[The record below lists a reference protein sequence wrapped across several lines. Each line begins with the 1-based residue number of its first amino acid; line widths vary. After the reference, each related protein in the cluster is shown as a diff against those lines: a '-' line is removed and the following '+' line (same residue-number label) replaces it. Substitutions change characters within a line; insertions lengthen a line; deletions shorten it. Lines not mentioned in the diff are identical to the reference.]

1 MSRSIAHLALL
12 LGLITAIGPFAI
24 DSYLPALPTLGAS
37 LQASPAAVQMSL
49 TVFFMVIGVCQLFY
63 GPISDVFGR
72 KLPIYAGL
80 VIFAVASVGCALAP
94 NIEVLIGFRAV
105 QAFGACAGMVIPRAI
120 VRDLYTG
127 HEAARLMALLMLVM
141 SVSPILAPL
150 AGSVVI
156 SLWSW
161 REVFVALAVVALLCL
176 VMTIVQLPETH
187 PAERRL
193 GKTLGTAIGSYGAL
207 LRNPVFIGLAVVSGF
222 GLATFFV
229 FIGSAPFVYIEYYG
243 LTPTQFSLC
252 FALNAAS
259 FFAMSQLT
267 ARLSARFGLARVIRS
282 SVMAVAAV
290 MAVLAATLVWGNS
303 LVVMMTLLFIGF
315 GFLGL
320 LLPAAGVLSLE
331 DHGAVAGSASALLGA
346 IQMITA
352 AVSMTVVGVFAD
364 HTPAPMV
371 VGIALCALAAMLVT
385 LWTLRR
391 LPAHLASNAPH
402 VPPAK

>member
-1 MSRSIAHLALL
+1 MSKSIAHLALL
-12 LGLITAIGPFAI
+12 LGLITAVGPFAI

-37 LQASPAAVQMSL
+37 LHASPAAVQMSL
-49 TVFFMVIGVCQLFY
+49 TVFFMIIGVCQLFY
-63 GPISDVFGR
+63 GPISDVYGR
-72 KLPIYAGL
+72 KPPIYAGL
-80 VIFAVASVGCALAP
+80 VIFAVGSVGCALAP
-94 NIEVLIGFRAV
+94 TIEVLIGFRAV

-127 HEAARLMALLMLVM
+127 HEAAKLMALLMLVM

-150 AGSVVI
+150 AGSLVI

-161 REVFVALAVVALLCL
+161 REVFIALAVVSVACL
-176 VMTIVQLPETH
+176 VMTRVQLPETH

-193 GKTLGTAIGSYGAL
+193 GKTLGNSFASYGAL
-207 LRNPVFIGLAVVSGF
+207 LRDPVFTGLAVVSGF

-229 FIGSAPFVYIEYYG
+229 FIGSAPFVYIEHYG
-243 LTPTQFSLC
+243 LTPTQFSLG
-252 FALNAAS
+252 FAVNAAS

-267 ARLSARFGLARVIRS
+267 ASLSARFGLAPVIRW
-282 SVMAVAAV
+282 SVMAVATV
-290 MAVLAATLVWGNS
+290 MVVLAVTTLWIDS
-303 LVVMMTLLFIGF
+303 LALMMTLLFVGF

-320 LLPAAGVLSLE
+320 LLPAAGVLSME

-352 AVSMTVVGVFAD
+352 AVSMSLVGLYAD
-364 HTPAPMV
+364 HTPAPMLI
-371 VGIALCALAAMLVT
+371 GIALCAVAAMLTV

-391 LPAHLASNAPH
+391 LPAHLASAP
-402 VPPAK
+402 PSS

>member
-12 LGLITAIGPFAI
+12 LGLITAVGPFAI

-37 LQASPAAVQMSL
+37 LHASPAAVQMSL
-49 TVFFMVIGVCQLFY
+49 TVFFMIIGVCQLFY

-72 KLPIYAGL
+72 KPPIYAGL
-80 VIFAVASVGCALAP
+80 AIFAVASVGCALAP
-94 NIEVLIGFRAV
+94 TIEVLIGFRAL

-127 HEAARLMALLMLVM
+127 HEAAKLMALLMLVM

-150 AGSVVI
+150 AGSLVI

-161 REVFVALAVVALLCL
+161 REVFAALAVVAVACL
-176 VMTIVQLPETH
+176 VMTVVQLPETH

-193 GKTLGTAIGSYGAL
+193 GKTLGSAFGSYGAL
-207 LRNPVFIGLAVVSGF
+207 LRDPVFTGLSVVSGF

-229 FIGSAPFVYIEYYG
+229 FIGSAPFVYIEHYG
-243 LTPTQFSLC
+243 LTPTQFSLG
-252 FALNAAS
+252 FAVNAAS

-267 ARLSARFGLARVIRS
+267 ASLSARFGLAPVIRW

-290 MAVLAATLVWGNS
+290 MVLLAVTTLWVDNLAL
-303 LVVMMTLLFIGF
+303 MMTLLFIGF

-346 IQMITA
+346 IQIITA
-352 AVSMTVVGVFAD
+352 AVSMTLVGVYAD
-364 HTPAPMV
+364 HTPAPMLI
-371 VGIALCALAAMLVT
+371 GIALCAVAALLTVI
-385 LWTLRR
+385 WTLSR
-391 LPAHLASNAPH
+391 LPAHLAS
-402 VPPAK
+402 PPPSS

>member
-1 MSRSIAHLALL
+1 MSKRIAHLALL
-12 LGLITAIGPFAI
+12 LGLITAVGPFAI
-24 DSYLPALPTLGAS
+24 DIYLPALPTLGAS
-37 LQASPAAVQMSL
+37 LHASPAAVQMSL
-49 TVFFMVIGVCQLFY
+49 TVFFMIIGVCQLFY

-72 KLPIYAGL
+72 KPPIYAGL
-80 VIFAVASVGCALAP
+80 VIFAIGSIGCALAP
-94 NIEVLIGFRAV
+94 TIEVLIGFRAV
-105 QAFGACAGMVIPRAI
+105 QAFGACAGMVVPRAI

-150 AGSVVI
+150 AGSLVI
-156 SLWSW
+156 AIWSW
-161 REVFVALAVVALLCL
+161 REVFAVLAVVAVLCL

-187 PAERRL
+187 PAERRM
-193 GKTLGTAIGSYGAL
+193 GKTLGKAFSSYGAL
-207 LRNPVFIGLAVVSGF
+207 LRDPVFIGLSVVCGF

-229 FIGSAPFVYIEYYG
+229 FIGSAPFVYIEYFG

-267 ARLSARFGLARVIRS
+267 ARLSARFGLAPLIRW
-282 SVMAVAAV
+282 SVTAVAAV
-290 MAVLAATLVWGNS
+290 MTLLAVTTLWVDN
-303 LVVMMTLLFIGF
+303 LPLMMTLLFIGF

-352 AVSMTVVGVFAD
+352 AVSMTLVGVFAD
-364 HTPAPMV
+364 HTPAPMLI
-371 VGIALCALAAMLVT
+371 GIALCAVAAMLTT

-391 LPAHLASNAPH
+391 LPAHLASAP
-402 VPPAK
+402 PSS

>member
-12 LGLITAIGPFAI
+12 LGLITAVGPFAI

-37 LQASPAAVQMSL
+37 LHASPAAVQMSL
-49 TVFFMVIGVCQLFY
+49 TVFFMIIGVCQLFY

-72 KLPIYAGL
+72 KPPIYAGL

-94 NIEVLIGFRAV
+94 TIEVLIGFRAL

-127 HEAARLMALLMLVM
+127 HEAAKLMALLMLVM

-161 REVFVALAVVALLCL
+161 REVFVALAVVSVACL

-193 GKTLGTAIGSYGAL
+193 GKTLGNAFGSYGAL
-207 LRNPVFIGLAVVSGF
+207 LRDPVFTGLSVVSGF

-243 LTPTQFSLC
+243 LTPTQFSLG
-252 FALNAAS
+252 FAVNAAS

-267 ARLSARFGLARVIRS
+267 ASLSARFGLARVIRW

-290 MAVLAATLVWGNS
+290 MVLLAVTTLWVDSLAS
-303 LVVMMTLLFIGF
+303 MMTLLFIGF

-352 AVSMTVVGVFAD
+352 ALSMTLVGVFAD
-364 HTPAPMV
+364 HTPAPMLI
-371 VGIALCALAAMLVT
+371 GIALCAVAAMLTVM
-385 LWTLRR
+385 WTLRR
-391 LPAHLASNAPH
+391 LPAHLASAP
-402 VPPAK
+402 PSS

>member
-12 LGLITAIGPFAI
+12 LGLITAVGPFAI
-24 DSYLPALPTLGAS
+24 DIYLPALPTLGAS
-37 LQASPAAVQMSL
+37 LHASPAAVQMSL
-49 TVFFMVIGVCQLFY
+49 TVFFMIIGLCQLFY

-72 KLPIYAGL
+72 KPPIYAGL
-80 VIFAVASVGCALAP
+80 VIFAIGSVGCALAP
-94 NIEVLIGFRAV
+94 TIEVLIGFRAV

-150 AGSVVI
+150 AGSLVI
-156 SLWSW
+156 SIWSW
-161 REVFVALAVVALLCL
+161 REVFAVLAVVAVACL

-193 GKTLGTAIGSYGAL
+193 GKNLGNAFGSYGAL
-207 LRNPVFIGLAVVSGF
+207 LRDPVFTGLAVVSGF

-229 FIGSAPFVYIEYYG
+229 FIGSAPFVYIEYFG

-267 ARLSARFGLARVIRS
+267 ARLSARFGLAPLIRGSVI
-282 SVMAVAAV
+282 AVTV
-290 MAVLAATLVWGNS
+290 FLAALAITTAWIDS
-303 LVVMMTLLFIGF
+303 LALMMTLLFVGF

-346 IQMITA
+346 IQMIVA

-364 HTPAPMV
+364 HTPAPMLI
-371 VGIALCALAAMLVT
+371 GIALCAVAAMLTT

-391 LPAHLASNAPH
+391 LPAHLASAP
-402 VPPAK
+402 PCP

>member
-12 LGLITAIGPFAI
+12 LGLITAVGPFAI

-37 LQASPAAVQMSL
+37 LHASPAAVQMSL
-49 TVFFMVIGVCQLFY
+49 TVFFMIIGVCQLFY

-72 KLPIYAGL
+72 KPPIYAGL
-80 VIFAVASVGCALAP
+80 AIFAVASVGCALAP
-94 NIEVLIGFRAV
+94 TIEVLIGFRAL

-127 HEAARLMALLMLVM
+127 HEAAKLMALLMLVM

-150 AGSVVI
+150 AGSLVI

-161 REVFVALAVVALLCL
+161 REVFAALAVVAVACL
-176 VMTIVQLPETH
+176 VMTAVQLPETH

-193 GKTLGTAIGSYGAL
+193 GKTLGSAFGSYGAL
-207 LRNPVFIGLAVVSGF
+207 LRDPVFTGLSVVSGF

-229 FIGSAPFVYIEYYG
+229 FIGSAPFVYIEHYG
-243 LTPTQFSLC
+243 LTPTQFSLG
-252 FALNAAS
+252 FAVNAAS

-267 ARLSARFGLARVIRS
+267 ASLSARFGLAPVIRW
-282 SVMAVAAV
+282 SVMTVAAV
-290 MAVLAATLVWGNS
+290 MVLLAVTTLWVDSLAL
-303 LVVMMTLLFIGF
+303 MMTLLFIGF

-352 AVSMTVVGVFAD
+352 AVSMTLVGVYAD
-364 HTPAPMV
+364 HTPAPMLI
-371 VGIALCALAAMLVT
+371 GIALCAVAALLTVI
-385 LWTLRR
+385 WTLSR
-391 LPAHLASNAPH
+391 LPAHLAS
-402 VPPAK
+402 PPPSS

>member
-12 LGLITAIGPFAI
+12 LGLITAVGPFAI

-37 LQASPAAVQMSL
+37 LNASPAAVQMSL
-49 TVFFMVIGVCQLFY
+49 TVFFMIIGVCQLFY

-72 KLPIYAGL
+72 KPPIYAGL
-80 VIFAVASVGCALAP
+80 VIFALASVGCALAP
-94 NIEVLIGFRAV
+94 TIEVLIGFRAL

-127 HEAARLMALLMLVM
+127 HEAAKLMALLMLVM

-150 AGSVVI
+150 AGSLVI

-161 REVFVALAVVALLCL
+161 REVFAALAVVAVACL
-176 VMTIVQLPETH
+176 IMTIVQLPETH

-193 GKTLGTAIGSYGAL
+193 GKTLGSAFGSYGAL
-207 LRNPVFIGLAVVSGF
+207 LRDPVFTGLSVVSGF

-229 FIGSAPFVYIEYYG
+229 FIGSAPFVYIEHYG
-243 LTPTQFSLC
+243 LTPTQFSLG
-252 FALNAAS
+252 FAVNAAS

-267 ARLSARFGLARVIRS
+267 ARLSARFGLAPLIRW
-282 SVMAVAAV
+282 SVVAVATVMTLLAV
-290 MAVLAATLVWGNS
+290 TTLMVDSLPLMMA
-303 LVVMMTLLFIGF
+303 LLFIGF

-352 AVSMTVVGVFAD
+352 AVSMSLVGVFAD
-364 HTPAPMV
+364 HTPAPMLI
-371 VGIALCALAAMLVT
+371 GIALCAVAAMLTVI
-385 LWTLRR
+385 WTLSR
-391 LPAHLASNAPH
+391 LPAHLAS
-402 VPPAK
+402 PPPSS

>member
-1 MSRSIAHLALL
+1 MPRSIARLALL

-24 DSYLPALPTLGAS
+24 DSYLPALPTLGTS

-72 KLPIYAGL
+72 KPPIYAGL
-80 VIFAVASVGCALAP
+80 VIFAIASIGCALAP
-94 NIEVLIGFRAV
+94 TIEVLIGFRAL

-161 REVFVALAVVALLCL
+161 REVFAVLAVVAVLCL
-176 VMTIVQLPETH
+176 VMTIMQLPETH

-193 GKTLGTAIGSYGAL
+193 GKTLRNAVGSYGAL
-207 LRNPVFIGLAVVSGF
+207 LRDPVFIGLSVVSGF

-229 FIGSAPFVYIEYYG
+229 FIGSAPFVYIEYFG

-267 ARLSARFGLARVIRS
+267 ARLSARFGLAPLIRWSVIS
-282 SVMAVAAV
+282 VAVVMAL
-290 MAVLAATLVWGNS
+290 LAATTLWGNN
-303 LVVMMTLLFIGF
+303 LALMMTLLFVGF

-352 AVSMTVVGVFAD
+352 ALSMTLVGVFAD
-364 HTPAPMV
+364 HTPAPMLL
-371 VGIALCALAAMLVT
+371 GIALCAVAAMLTT

-391 LPAHLASNAPH
+391 LPAHLASARS
-402 VPPAK
+402 

>member
-12 LGLITAIGPFAI
+12 LGLITAVGPFAI
-24 DSYLPALPTLGAS
+24 DIYLPALPTLGAS
-37 LQASPAAVQMSL
+37 LHASPAAVQMSL
-49 TVFFMVIGVCQLFY
+49 TVFFMIIGVCQLFY

-72 KLPIYAGL
+72 KPPIYAGL
-80 VIFAVASVGCALAP
+80 VIFAIGSVGCALAP
-94 NIEVLIGFRAV
+94 TIEVLIGFRAV

-150 AGSVVI
+150 AGSLVI
-156 SLWSW
+156 SIWSW
-161 REVFVALAVVALLCL
+161 REVFAVLAVVAVACL
-176 VMTIVQLPETH
+176 VMTVVQLPETH

-193 GKTLGTAIGSYGAL
+193 GKNLGNAFGSYGAL
-207 LRNPVFIGLAVVSGF
+207 LRDPVFTGLAVVSGF

-229 FIGSAPFVYIEYYG
+229 FIGSAPFVYIEYFG

-267 ARLSARFGLARVIRS
+267 ARLSARFGLAPLIRGSVI
-282 SVMAVAAV
+282 AVTV
-290 MAVLAATLVWGNS
+290 FLAALAITTAWIDS
-303 LVVMMTLLFIGF
+303 LGLMMMLLFIGF

-346 IQMITA
+346 IQMIVA

-364 HTPAPMV
+364 HTPAPMLI
-371 VGIALCALAAMLVT
+371 GIALCAVAAMLTT

-391 LPAHLASNAPH
+391 LPAHLAS
-402 VPPAK
+402 VPPSS

>member
-1 MSRSIAHLALL
+1 MPRSIARLALL
-12 LGLITAIGPFAI
+12 LGLITAVGPFAI
-24 DSYLPALPTLGAS
+24 DIYLPALPTLGTS
-37 LQASPAAVQMSL
+37 LGASPAAVQMSL
-49 TVFFMVIGVCQLFY
+49 TVFFMIVGVCQLFY

-72 KLPIYAGL
+72 KPPIYAGL
-80 VIFAVASVGCALAP
+80 VIFALGSVGCALAP
-94 NIEVLIGFRAV
+94 SIEVLIVFRV
-105 QAFGACAGMVIPRAI
+105 LQAFGACAGMVIPRAI

-150 AGSVVI
+150 AGSLVI

-161 REVFVALAVVALLCL
+161 REVFAVLAVVAVACL
-176 VMTIVQLPETH
+176 VMTILQLPETH
-187 PAERRL
+187 PAERRMN
-193 GKTLGTAIGSYGAL
+193 KTLGTAFGSYGAL
-207 LRNPVFIGLAVVSGF
+207 LRDPVFTGLSVVSGF

-229 FIGSAPFVYIEYYG
+229 FIGSAPFVYIEHYG
-243 LTPTQFSLC
+243 LTPTQFSLG

-267 ARLSARFGLARVIRS
+267 ARLSARFGLAPLIRW
-282 SVMAVAAV
+282 SVVAVAAI
-290 MAVLAATLVWGNS
+290 MALLAATTLWVDS
-303 LVVMMTLLFIGF
+303 LPVMMTLLFIGF

-352 AVSMTVVGVFAD
+352 AASMTLVGVFAD
-364 HTPAPMV
+364 HTPAPMLI
-371 VGIALCALAAMLVT
+371 GIALCAIAAMLTVM
-385 LWTLRR
+385 WTLRH
-391 LPAHLASNAPH
+391 LPAHLASASRPS
-402 VPPAK
+402 

>member
-1 MSRSIAHLALL
+1 MSPSIARLALL
-12 LGLITAIGPFAI
+12 LGLITAVGPFAI
-24 DSYLPALPTLGAS
+24 DIYLPALPTLGSS

-49 TVFFMVIGVCQLFY
+49 TVFFMIIGVCQLFY
-63 GPISDVFGR
+63 GPMSDVFGR

-80 VIFAVASVGCALAP
+80 VIFIVGSIGCALAP
-94 NIEVLIGFRAV
+94 SIEALIGFRAL

-127 HEAARLMALLMLVM
+127 HEAARLMALLMLVV
-141 SVSPILAPL
+141 SISPILAPL
-150 AGSVVI
+150 AGSLVI

-161 REVFVALAVVALLCL
+161 REVFVVLAIAAVLCL
-176 VMTIVQLPETH
+176 GMTAVQLPETH
-187 PAERRL
+187 PPQRRL
-193 GKTLGTAIGSYGAL
+193 GKNLGNAFGSYGAL
-207 LRNPVFIGLAVVSGF
+207 LRDPVFTGLSVVSGF

-229 FIGSAPFVYIEYYG
+229 FIGSAPFVYIEFFG

-259 FFAMSQLT
+259 FFALSQLT
-267 ARLSARFGLARVIRS
+267 ARLSARFGLAPVIRGAAIG
-282 SVMAVAAV
+282 VAVV
-290 MAVLAATLVWGNS
+290 
-303 LVVMMTLLFIGF
+303 MTLLALTTLWGNNLAWMMALLFTGY

-352 AVSMTVVGVFAD
+352 AVTMALVGLYAD
-364 HTPAPMV
+364 HTPAPMLI
-371 VGIALCALAAMLVT
+371 GIALSALAALLVT

-391 LPAHLASNAPH
+391 LPAHLRAQPH
-402 VPPAK
+402 

>member
-1 MSRSIAHLALL
+1 MPRSIARLALL
-12 LGLITAIGPFAI
+12 LGLITAVGPFAI
-24 DSYLPALPTLGAS
+24 DIYLPALPTLGTS
-37 LQASPAAVQMSL
+37 LGASPAAVQMSL
-49 TVFFMVIGVCQLFY
+49 TVFFMIVGVCQLFY

-72 KLPIYAGL
+72 KPPIYAGL
-80 VIFAVASVGCALAP
+80 VIFALGSVGCALAP
-94 NIEVLIGFRAV
+94 SIEVLIGFRAL

-150 AGSVVI
+150 AGSLVI

-161 REVFVALAVVALLCL
+161 REVFAVLAVVAVACL
-176 VMTIVQLPETH
+176 VMTILQLPETH
-187 PAERRL
+187 PAERRMN
-193 GKTLGTAIGSYGAL
+193 KTLGTAFGSYGAL
-207 LRNPVFIGLAVVSGF
+207 LRDPVFTGLSVVSGF

-229 FIGSAPFVYIEYYG
+229 FIGSAPFVYIEHYG
-243 LTPTQFSLC
+243 LTPTQFSLG

-267 ARLSARFGLARVIRS
+267 ARLSARFGLAPLIRW
-282 SVMAVAAV
+282 SVVAVAAI
-290 MAVLAATLVWGNS
+290 MALLAATTLWVDS
-303 LVVMMTLLFIGF
+303 LPVMMTLLFIGF

-352 AVSMTVVGVFAD
+352 AASMTLVGVFAD
-364 HTPAPMV
+364 HTPAPMLI
-371 VGIALCALAAMLVT
+371 GIALCAIAAMLTVM
-385 LWTLRR
+385 WTLRH
-391 LPAHLASNAPH
+391 LPAHLASASRPS
-402 VPPAK
+402 

>member
-1 MSRSIAHLALL
+1 MSRRIAHLALL
-12 LGLITAIGPFAI
+12 LGLITAVGPFAI
-24 DSYLPALPTLGAS
+24 DIYLPALPTLGAS
-37 LQASPAAVQMSL
+37 LHASPARVQMSL
-49 TVFFMVIGVCQLFY
+49 TVFFVIVGVCQLFY
-63 GPISDVFGR
+63 GPVSDVFGR
-72 KLPIYAGL
+72 KPPIYAGL

-94 NIEVLIGFRAV
+94 TIETLIAFRAL

-127 HEAARLMALLMLVM
+127 HEAAKLMSLLMLVM

-150 AGSVVI
+150 AGSLVI

-161 REVFVALAVVALLCL
+161 REVFAVLAVLALACL

-193 GKTLGTAIGSYGAL
+193 GKTLGSAFSSYGAL
-207 LRNPVFIGLAVVSGF
+207 LRDPVFIGLSVVCGF

-229 FIGSAPFVYIEYYG
+229 FIGSAPFVYIEHYG
-243 LTPTQFSLC
+243 LTPTQFSLA

-267 ARLSARFGLARVIRS
+267 ARLSARFGLAPLILW
-282 SVMAVAAV
+282 SVAAVAAV
-290 MAVLAATLVWGNS
+290 MAVLAVTTLWVDS
-303 LVVMMTLLFIGF
+303 LALTMVLLFIGF

-346 IQMITA
+346 IQMIIGA
-352 AVSMTVVGVFAD
+352 LSMTLIGVFAD
-364 HTPAPMV
+364 HTPAPMLI
-371 VGIALCALAAMLVT
+371 GIALCAIAAMLTTV
-385 LWTLRR
+385 WTLRR
-391 LPAHLASNAPH
+391 LPVHLASAP
-402 VPPAK
+402 PSS

>member
-12 LGLITAIGPFAI
+12 LGLITAVGPFAI

-37 LQASPAAVQMSL
+37 LNASPAAVQMSL
-49 TVFFMVIGVCQLFY
+49 TVFFMIIGVCQLFY

-72 KLPIYAGL
+72 KPPIYAGL
-80 VIFAVASVGCALAP
+80 VIFALASVGCALAP
-94 NIEVLIGFRAV
+94 TIEVLIGFRAL

-120 VRDLYTG
+120 VRDLYSG
-127 HEAARLMALLMLVM
+127 HEAAKLMALLMLVM

-150 AGSVVI
+150 AGSLVI

-161 REVFVALAVVALLCL
+161 REVFAALAVVAVACL
-176 VMTIVQLPETH
+176 IMTIVQLPETH

-193 GKTLGTAIGSYGAL
+193 GKTLGSAFGSYGAL
-207 LRNPVFIGLAVVSGF
+207 LRDPVFTGLSVVSGF

-229 FIGSAPFVYIEYYG
+229 FIGSAPFVYIEHYG
-243 LTPTQFSLC
+243 LTPTQFSLG
-252 FALNAAS
+252 FAVNAAS

-267 ARLSARFGLARVIRS
+267 ARLSARFGLAPLIRW
-282 SVMAVAAV
+282 SVVAVATVMTLLAV
-290 MAVLAATLVWGNS
+290 TTLMVDSLPLMMA
-303 LVVMMTLLFIGF
+303 LLFIGF

-352 AVSMTVVGVFAD
+352 AVSMSLVGVFAD
-364 HTPAPMV
+364 HTPAPMLI
-371 VGIALCALAAMLVT
+371 GIALCAVAAMLTVI
-385 LWTLRR
+385 WTLSR
-391 LPAHLASNAPH
+391 LQAHLAS
-402 VPPAK
+402 PPPSS

>member
-1 MSRSIAHLALL
+1 MPRSLAHLALL

-37 LQASPAAVQMSL
+37 LHASPAAVQMSL
-49 TVFFMVIGVCQLFY
+49 TVFFIIIGVCQLFY

-72 KLPIYAGL
+72 KPPIYAGL
-80 VIFAVASVGCALAP
+80 AIFAVASVGCALAP
-94 NIEVLIGFRAV
+94 TIEVLIGFRAL

-161 REVFVALAVVALLCL
+161 REVFAVLAVVSLLCL

-193 GKTLGTAIGSYGAL
+193 GRTLGNAIGSYGAL
-207 LRNPVFIGLAVVSGF
+207 LRDPVFIGLSLVSGF

-229 FIGSAPFVYIEYYG
+229 FIGSAPFVYIEYFG

-259 FFAMSQLT
+259 FFTMSQLT
-267 ARLSARFGLARVIRS
+267 ARLSARFGLAPLIRWSVI
-282 SVMAVAAV
+282 AVAGVLGLLAV
-290 MAVLAATLVWGNS
+290 TTAWSSNLVL
-303 LVVMMTLLFIGF
+303 MMSLLFIGF

-346 IQMITA
+346 IQMITG
-352 AVSMTVVGVFAD
+352 AVCMALVGVFAD
-364 HTPAPMV
+364 HTPAPML
-371 VGIALCALAAMLVT
+371 VGIALCAAAALLVT

-391 LPAHLASNAPH
+391 LPSHLTSARS
-402 VPPAK
+402 

>member
-1 MSRSIAHLALL
+1 MSRRIAHLALL

-37 LQASPAAVQMSL
+37 LHASPAAVQMSL
-49 TVFFMVIGVCQLFY
+49 TVFFIVIGVCQLFY

-72 KLPIYAGL
+72 KPPIYAGL
-80 VIFAVASVGCALAP
+80 VIFAVGSIGCALAP
-94 NIEVLIGFRAV
+94 TIEVLIAFRAM
-105 QAFGACAGMVIPRAI
+105 QAFGACAGMVVPRAI

-127 HEAARLMALLMLVM
+127 HEAARLMSLLMLVM

-150 AGSVVI
+150 AGSLVI

-161 REVFVALAVVALLCL
+161 REVFAVLAVVAVLCL
-176 VMTIVQLPETH
+176 AMTVVQLPETH

-193 GKTLGTAIGSYGAL
+193 GKTLGGAFSSYGGL
-207 LRNPVFIGLAVVSGF
+207 LRDPVFMGLSLVCGF

-229 FIGSAPFVYIEYYG
+229 FIGSAPFVYIEHFG
-243 LTPTQFSLC
+243 LTPTQFSLA

-267 ARLSARFGLARVIRS
+267 ARLSARFGLAPLIRGSVIG
-282 SVMAVAAV
+282 VA
-290 MAVLAATLVWGNS
+290 
-303 LVVMMTLLFIGF
+303 VVMSLLAITTLWSGNLALMMSLLFIGF

-320 LLPAAGVLSLE
+320 LLPAAGVLSME

-346 IQMITA
+346 IQMITG
-352 AVSMTVVGVFAD
+352 AVCMSLVGVFAD
-364 HTPAPMV
+364 HTPAPML
-371 VGIALCALAAMLVT
+371 VGIALCAVAALLTV

-391 LPAHLASNAPH
+391 LPAHLASAP
-402 VPPAK
+402 PSS

>member
-1 MSRSIAHLALL
+1 MSRSIARLAVL

-37 LQASPAAVQMSL
+37 LHASPAAVQMSL
-49 TVFFMVIGVCQLFY
+49 TVFFVIIGVCQLFY

-72 KLPIYAGL
+72 KPPIYVGL
-80 VIFAVASVGCALAP
+80 AIFAVASVGCALAP
-94 NIEVLIGFRAV
+94 TIEVLIGFRAL

-150 AGSVVI
+150 AGSLVI
-156 SLWSW
+156 SIWSW
-161 REVFVALAVVALLCL
+161 REVFAVLAVVSVLCL
-176 VMTIVQLPETH
+176 VMTRLQLPETH

-193 GKTLGTAIGSYGAL
+193 GKTLGNAIGSYGAL
-207 LRNPVFIGLAVVSGF
+207 LRDPVFIGLSLVSGF

-229 FIGSAPFVYIEYYG
+229 FIGSAPFVYIEYFG

-267 ARLSARFGLARVIRS
+267 ARLSARYGLARLIRGSVI
-282 SVMAVAAV
+282 AVASVLGLLAV
-290 MAVLAATLVWGNS
+290 TTTWSSHLAI
-303 LVVMMTLLFIGF
+303 MMSLLFIGF

-346 IQMITA
+346 IQMITG
-352 AVSMTVVGVFAD
+352 AVCMALVGVFAD
-364 HTPAPMV
+364 HTPAPML
-371 VGIALCALAAMLVT
+371 VGIALCALAALLVT

-391 LPAHLASNAPH
+391 LPPHLVTARS
-402 VPPAK
+402 

>member
-1 MSRSIAHLALL
+1 MPRSIARLALL
-12 LGLITAIGPFAI
+12 LGLITAVGPFAI
-24 DSYLPALPTLGAS
+24 DIYLPALPTLGTS
-37 LQASPAAVQMSL
+37 LGASPAAVQMSL
-49 TVFFMVIGVCQLFY
+49 TVFFMIVGVCQLFY

-72 KLPIYAGL
+72 KPPIYAGL
-80 VIFAVASVGCALAP
+80 VIFALGSVGCALAP
-94 NIEVLIGFRAV
+94 SIEVLIGFRV
-105 QAFGACAGMVIPRAI
+105 LQAFGACAGMVIPRAI

-150 AGSVVI
+150 AGSLVI

-161 REVFVALAVVALLCL
+161 REVFAVLAVVAVACL
-176 VMTIVQLPETH
+176 VMTILQLPETH
-187 PAERRL
+187 PAERRMN
-193 GKTLGTAIGSYGAL
+193 KTLGTAFGSYGAL
-207 LRNPVFIGLAVVSGF
+207 LRDPVFTGLSVVSGF

-229 FIGSAPFVYIEYYG
+229 FIGSAPFVYIEHYG
-243 LTPTQFSLC
+243 LTPTQFSLG

-267 ARLSARFGLARVIRS
+267 ARLSARFGLAPLIRW
-282 SVMAVAAV
+282 SVVAVAAI
-290 MAVLAATLVWGNS
+290 MALLAATTLRVDS
-303 LVVMMTLLFIGF
+303 LPVMMTLLFIGF

-352 AVSMTVVGVFAD
+352 AASMTLVGVFAD
-364 HTPAPMV
+364 HTPAPMLI
-371 VGIALCALAAMLVT
+371 GIALCAIAAMLTVM
-385 LWTLRR
+385 WTLRH
-391 LPAHLASNAPH
+391 LPAHLASASRPS
-402 VPPAK
+402 

>member
-1 MSRSIAHLALL
+1 MSPSIARLALL
-12 LGLITAIGPFAI
+12 LGLITAVGPFAI
-24 DSYLPALPTLGAS
+24 DIYLPALPTLGSS

-49 TVFFMVIGVCQLFY
+49 TVFFMIIGVCQLFY
-63 GPISDVFGR
+63 GPMSDVFGR

-80 VIFAVASVGCALAP
+80 VIFIVGSIGCALAP
-94 NIEVLIGFRAV
+94 SIEALIGFRAL

-127 HEAARLMALLMLVM
+127 HEAARLMALLMLVV
-141 SVSPILAPL
+141 SISPILAPL
-150 AGSVVI
+150 AGSLVI

-161 REVFVALAVVALLCL
+161 REVFVVLAIAAVLCL
-176 VMTIVQLPETH
+176 GMTAVQLPETH
-187 PAERRL
+187 PPQRRL
-193 GKTLGTAIGSYGAL
+193 GKTLGNAFGSYGAL
-207 LRNPVFIGLAVVSGF
+207 LRDPVFTGLSVVSGF

-229 FIGSAPFVYIEYYG
+229 FIGSAPFVYIEFFG

-252 FALNAAS
+252 FALNAAA

-267 ARLSARFGLARVIRS
+267 ARLSARFGLAPVIRAAAIGVAV
-282 SVMAVAAV
+282 VMTL
-290 MAVLAATLVWGNS
+290 LALTTLWGNN
-303 LVVMMTLLFIGF
+303 LAWMMALLFIGY

-352 AVSMTVVGVFAD
+352 AVTMALVGLYAD
-364 HTPAPMV
+364 HTPAPMLI
-371 VGIALCALAAMLVT
+371 GIALSALAALLVT
-385 LWTLRR
+385 LWTLHR
-391 LPAHLASNAPH
+391 LPAHLRAQPH
-402 VPPAK
+402 

>member
-12 LGLITAIGPFAI
+12 LGLITAVGPFAI

-37 LQASPAAVQMSL
+37 LHASPAAVQMSL
-49 TVFFMVIGVCQLFY
+49 TVFFMIIGVCQLFY

-72 KLPIYAGL
+72 KPPIYAGL
-80 VIFAVASVGCALAP
+80 AIFAVASVGCALAP
-94 NIEVLIGFRAV
+94 TIEVLIGFRAL

-127 HEAARLMALLMLVM
+127 HEAAKLMALLMLVM

-150 AGSVVI
+150 AGSLVI

-161 REVFVALAVVALLCL
+161 REVFAALAVVAVACL
-176 VMTIVQLPETH
+176 VMTVVQLPETH

-193 GKTLGTAIGSYGAL
+193 GKTLGSAFGSYGAL
-207 LRNPVFIGLAVVSGF
+207 LRDPVFTGLSVVSGF

-229 FIGSAPFVYIEYYG
+229 FIGSAPFVYIEHYG
-243 LTPTQFSLC
+243 LTPTQFSLG
-252 FALNAAS
+252 FAVNAAS

-267 ARLSARFGLARVIRS
+267 ASLSARFGLAPVIRW

-290 MAVLAATLVWGNS
+290 MVLLAVTTLWVDSLAL
-303 LVVMMTLLFIGF
+303 MMTLLFIGF

-352 AVSMTVVGVFAD
+352 AVSMTLVGVYAD
-364 HTPAPMV
+364 HTPAPMLI
-371 VGIALCALAAMLVT
+371 GIALCAVAALLTVI
-385 LWTLRR
+385 WTLSR
-391 LPAHLASNAPH
+391 LPAHLVS
-402 VPPAK
+402 PPPSS

>member
-12 LGLITAIGPFAI
+12 LGLITAVGPFAI
-24 DSYLPALPTLGAS
+24 DIYLPALPTLGAS
-37 LQASPAAVQMSL
+37 LHASPALVQMSL
-49 TVFFMVIGVCQLFY
+49 TVFFVIVGVCQLFY

-72 KLPIYAGL
+72 KPPIYAGL

-94 NIEVLIGFRAV
+94 TIESLIAFRAL

-127 HEAARLMALLMLVM
+127 HEAAKLMALLMLVM

-150 AGSVVI
+150 AGSLVI

-161 REVFVALAVVALLCL
+161 REVFTVLAVLAVACL

-193 GKTLGTAIGSYGAL
+193 GKTLGNAFSSYGAL
-207 LRNPVFIGLAVVSGF
+207 LRDPVFIGLSVVCGF

-229 FIGSAPFVYIEYYG
+229 FIGSAPFVYIEHYG
-243 LTPTQFSLC
+243 LTPTQFSLG
-252 FALNAAS
+252 FAVNAAS

-267 ARLSARFGLARVIRS
+267 ARLSARFGLAPLIRW
-282 SVMAVAAV
+282 SVVAVAAV
-290 MAVLAATLVWGNS
+290 MAVLAVTTLWVDS
-303 LVVMMTLLFIGF
+303 LALMMTLLFIGF

-331 DHGAVAGSASALLGA
+331 DHGAVDRKS
-346 IQMITA
+346 
-352 AVSMTVVGVFAD
+352 VV
-364 HTPAPMV
+364 
-371 VGIALCALAAMLVT
+371 
-385 LWTLRR
+385 
-391 LPAHLASNAPH
+391 
-402 VPPAK
+402 

>member
-12 LGLITAIGPFAI
+12 LGLITAVGPFAI
-24 DSYLPALPTLGAS
+24 DIYLPALPTLGAS
-37 LQASPAAVQMSL
+37 LHASPAAVQMSL
-49 TVFFMVIGVCQLFY
+49 TVFFLIIGVCQLFY

-72 KLPIYAGL
+72 KPPIYAGL
-80 VIFAVASVGCALAP
+80 VIFIVGSIGCALAP
-94 NIEVLIGFRAV
+94 SIEVLIGFRAL
-105 QAFGACAGMVIPRAI
+105 QAFGACAGMVIPRAV

-127 HEAARLMALLMLVM
+127 HEAARLMALLMLVV
-141 SVSPILAPL
+141 SISPILAPL
-150 AGSVVI
+150 AGSLIIAV
-156 SLWSW
+156 WSW
-161 REVFVALAVVALLCL
+161 REVFLVLAVAAVLCL
-176 VMTIVQLPETH
+176 IMTIVQLPETH

-193 GKTLGTAIGSYGAL
+193 GKTLGSAFGSYGAL
-207 LRNPVFIGLAVVSGF
+207 LRDPVFTGLSVVGGF

-259 FFAMSQLT
+259 FFALSQLT
-267 ARLSARFGLARVIRS
+267 ARLSARFGLAPLIRG
-282 SVMAVAAV
+282 SVLGVATV
-290 MAVLAATLVWGNS
+290 MSVLALTTLWGNS
-303 LVVMMTLLFIGF
+303 LPWMMALLFIGF

-352 AVSMTVVGVFAD
+352 AAAMSLAGLFAD
-364 HTPAPMV
+364 HTPAPML
-371 VGIALCALAAMLVT
+371 VGIALSAVAAMLTVW
-385 LWTLRR
+385 WTLRR
-391 LPAHLASNAPH
+391 LPAHLQPQ
-402 VPPAK
+402 PRT

>member
-49 TVFFMVIGVCQLFY
+49 TVFFMIIGVCQLFY

-72 KLPIYAGL
+72 KPPIYAGL

-94 NIEVLIGFRAV
+94 TIEVLIAFRAL

-161 REVFVALAVVALLCL
+161 REVFVALGVVAVLCL

-193 GKTLGTAIGSYGAL
+193 GKTLGSAFGSYGAL
-207 LRNPVFIGLAVVSGF
+207 LRDPVFTGLS
-222 GLATFFV
+222 V
-229 FIGSAPFVYIEYYG
+229 FIGSAPFVYIEYFG

-252 FALNAAS
+252 FAVNAAS

-267 ARLSARFGLARVIRS
+267 ARLSARFGLPPLIRW
-282 SVMAVAAV
+282 SVVGVAVV
-290 MAVLAATLVWGNS
+290 MTLLATSTLWSDN
-303 LVVMMTLLFIGF
+303 LALMMTLLFIGF

-320 LLPAAGVLSLE
+320 LLPAAGVLSME

-352 AVSMTVVGVFAD
+352 AVSMTLVGVFAD
-364 HTPAPMV
+364 HTPAPML
-371 VGIALCALAAMLVT
+371 VGIALCAVAAMLVT

-391 LPAHLASNAPH
+391 LPTHLAGARP
-402 VPPAK
+402 

>member
-1 MSRSIAHLALL
+1 MSRRIAHLALL
-12 LGLITAIGPFAI
+12 LGLITAVGPFAI
-24 DSYLPALPTLGAS
+24 DIYLPALPTLGAS
-37 LQASPAAVQMSL
+37 LHASPARVQMSL
-49 TVFFMVIGVCQLFY
+49 TVFFVIVGVCQLFY
-63 GPISDVFGR
+63 GPVSDVFGR
-72 KLPIYAGL
+72 KPPIYAGL

-94 NIEVLIGFRAV
+94 TIETLIAFRAL

-127 HEAARLMALLMLVM
+127 HEAAKLMSLLMLVM

-150 AGSVVI
+150 AGSLVI

-161 REVFVALAVVALLCL
+161 REVFAVLAVLALACL

-193 GKTLGTAIGSYGAL
+193 GKTLGSAFSSYGAL
-207 LRNPVFIGLAVVSGF
+207 LRDPVFIGLSVVCGF

-229 FIGSAPFVYIEYYG
+229 FIGSAPFVYIEHYG
-243 LTPTQFSLC
+243 LTPTQFSLA

-267 ARLSARFGLARVIRS
+267 ARLSARFGLAPLILW
-282 SVMAVAAV
+282 SVAAVAAV
-290 MAVLAATLVWGNS
+290 MAVLAVTTLWVDS
-303 LVVMMTLLFIGF
+303 LALTMALLFIGF

-346 IQMITA
+346 IQMIIGA
-352 AVSMTVVGVFAD
+352 LSMTLIGVFAD
-364 HTPAPMV
+364 HTPAPMLI
-371 VGIALCALAAMLVT
+371 GIALCAIAAMFTTV
-385 LWTLRR
+385 WTLRR
-391 LPAHLASNAPH
+391 LPAHLASAP
-402 VPPAK
+402 PSS

>member
-1 MSRSIAHLALL
+1 MSRRIAHLALL

-37 LQASPAAVQMSL
+37 LHASPAAVQMSL
-49 TVFFMVIGVCQLFY
+49 TVFFIVIGVCQLFY

-72 KLPIYAGL
+72 KPPIYAGL
-80 VIFAVASVGCALAP
+80 VIFAVGSIGCALAP
-94 NIEVLIGFRAV
+94 TIEVLIAFRAM
-105 QAFGACAGMVIPRAI
+105 QAFGACAGMVVPRAI

-127 HEAARLMALLMLVM
+127 HEAARLMSLLMLVM

-150 AGSVVI
+150 AGSLVI

-161 REVFVALAVVALLCL
+161 REVFAVLAVVAVLCL
-176 VMTIVQLPETH
+176 AMTVVQLPETH

-193 GKTLGTAIGSYGAL
+193 GKTLGGAFNSYGGL
-207 LRNPVFIGLAVVSGF
+207 LRDPVFMGLSLVCGF

-229 FIGSAPFVYIEYYG
+229 FIGSAPFVYIEHFG
-243 LTPTQFSLC
+243 LTPTQFSLA

-267 ARLSARFGLARVIRS
+267 ARLSARFGLAPLIRGSVIG
-282 SVMAVAAV
+282 VA
-290 MAVLAATLVWGNS
+290 
-303 LVVMMTLLFIGF
+303 VVMSLLAITTLWSGNLALMMSLLFIGF

-320 LLPAAGVLSLE
+320 LLPAAGVLSME

-346 IQMITA
+346 IQMITG
-352 AVSMTVVGVFAD
+352 AVCMSLVGVFAD
-364 HTPAPMV
+364 HTPAPML
-371 VGIALCALAAMLVT
+371 VGIALCAVAALLTV

-391 LPAHLASNAPH
+391 LPAHLASAP
-402 VPPAK
+402 PSS

>member
-1 MSRSIAHLALL
+1 
-12 LGLITAIGPFAI
+12 
-24 DSYLPALPTLGAS
+24 
-37 LQASPAAVQMSL
+37 
-49 TVFFMVIGVCQLFY
+49 
-63 GPISDVFGR
+63 
-72 KLPIYAGL
+72 
-80 VIFAVASVGCALAP
+80 
-94 NIEVLIGFRAV
+94 
-105 QAFGACAGMVIPRAI
+105 
-120 VRDLYTG
+120 
-127 HEAARLMALLMLVM
+127 M

-150 AGSVVI
+150 AGSLVI

-161 REVFVALAVVALLCL
+161 REVFAVLAVVAVLCL

-193 GKTLGTAIGSYGAL
+193 GKTLGTAFSSYGAL
-207 LRNPVFIGLAVVSGF
+207 LRDPVFIGLSVVCGF

-229 FIGSAPFVYIEYYG
+229 FIGSAPFVYIEYFG

-267 ARLSARFGLARVIRS
+267 ARLSARFGLAPLIRW
-282 SVMAVAAV
+282 SVVAVAAV
-290 MAVLAATLVWGNS
+290 MVLLAATTLWVDS
-303 LVVMMTLLFIGF
+303 LALMMALLFIGF

-352 AVSMTVVGVFAD
+352 AVSMTLVGVFAD
-364 HTPAPMV
+364 HTPAPML
-371 VGIALCALAAMLVT
+371 VGIALCAVAAMLTT

-391 LPAHLASNAPH
+391 LPAHLASAPPH
-402 VPPAK
+402 G

>member
-1 MSRSIAHLALL
+1 MPRSIARLALL
-12 LGLITAIGPFAI
+12 LGLITAVGPFAI
-24 DSYLPALPTLGAS
+24 DIYLPALPTLGTS
-37 LQASPAAVQMSL
+37 LGASPAAVQMSL
-49 TVFFMVIGVCQLFY
+49 TVFFMIVGVCQLFY

-72 KLPIYAGL
+72 KPPIYAGL
-80 VIFAVASVGCALAP
+80 VIFALGSVGCALAP
-94 NIEVLIGFRAV
+94 SIEVLIGFRV
-105 QAFGACAGMVIPRAI
+105 LQAFGACAGMVIPRAI

-150 AGSVVI
+150 AGSLVI

-161 REVFVALAVVALLCL
+161 REVFAVLAVVAVACL
-176 VMTIVQLPETH
+176 VMTILQLPETH
-187 PAERRL
+187 PAERRMN
-193 GKTLGTAIGSYGAL
+193 KTLGTAFGSYGAL
-207 LRNPVFIGLAVVSGF
+207 LRDPVFTGLSVVSGF

-229 FIGSAPFVYIEYYG
+229 FIGSAPFVYIEHYG
-243 LTPTQFSLC
+243 LTPTQFSLG

-267 ARLSARFGLARVIRS
+267 ARLSARFGLAPLIRW
-282 SVMAVAAV
+282 SVVAVVAIMAL
-290 MAVLAATLVWGNS
+290 LAATTLWVDS
-303 LVVMMTLLFIGF
+303 LPVMMTLLFIGF

-352 AVSMTVVGVFAD
+352 AASMTLVGVFAD
-364 HTPAPMV
+364 HTPAPMLI
-371 VGIALCALAAMLVT
+371 GIALCAIAAMLTVM
-385 LWTLRR
+385 WTLRH
-391 LPAHLASNAPH
+391 LPAHLASASRPS
-402 VPPAK
+402 

>member
-12 LGLITAIGPFAI
+12 LGLITAVGPFAI
-24 DSYLPALPTLGAS
+24 DIYLPALPTLGAS
-37 LQASPAAVQMSL
+37 LNASPAAVQMSL
-49 TVFFMVIGVCQLFY
+49 TVFFMIIGVCQLFY

-72 KLPIYAGL
+72 KPPIYAGL
-80 VIFAVASVGCALAP
+80 VIFAIGSVGCALAP
-94 NIEVLIGFRAV
+94 TIEVLIGFRAV

-150 AGSVVI
+150 AGSLVI
-156 SLWSW
+156 SIWSW
-161 REVFVALAVVALLCL
+161 REVFAVLAVVAVACL
-176 VMTIVQLPETH
+176 VMTVVQLPETH

-193 GKTLGTAIGSYGAL
+193 GKNLGNAFGSYGAL
-207 LRNPVFIGLAVVSGF
+207 LRDPVFTGLSVVSGF

-229 FIGSAPFVYIEYYG
+229 FIGSAPFVYIEYFA

-267 ARLSARFGLARVIRS
+267 ARLSARFGLAPLIRGSVI
-282 SVMAVAAV
+282 AVTV
-290 MAVLAATLVWGNS
+290 VLAALAVTTLWIDS
-303 LVVMMTLLFIGF
+303 LAVMMTLLFVGF

-346 IQMITA
+346 IQMIVG

-364 HTPAPMV
+364 HTPAPMLI
-371 VGIALCALAAMLVT
+371 GIALCAIAAMLTT

-391 LPAHLASNAPH
+391 LPAHLAS
-402 VPPAK
+402 VPPSS

>member
-12 LGLITAIGPFAI
+12 LGLITAVGPFAI

-37 LQASPAAVQMSL
+37 LHASPAAVQMSL
-49 TVFFMVIGVCQLFY
+49 TVFFMIIGVCQLFY

-72 KLPIYAGL
+72 KPPIYAGL
-80 VIFAVASVGCALAP
+80 AIFAVASVGCALAP
-94 NIEVLIGFRAV
+94 TIEVLIGFRAL

-127 HEAARLMALLMLVM
+127 HEAAKLMALLMLVM

-150 AGSVVI
+150 AGSLVI

-161 REVFVALAVVALLCL
+161 REVFAALAVVAVACL
-176 VMTIVQLPETH
+176 VMTVVQLPETH

-193 GKTLGTAIGSYGAL
+193 GKTLGSAFGSYGAL
-207 LRNPVFIGLAVVSGF
+207 LRDPVFTGLSVVSGF

-229 FIGSAPFVYIEYYG
+229 FIGSAPFVYIEHYG
-243 LTPTQFSLC
+243 LTPTQFSLG
-252 FALNAAS
+252 FAVNAAS

-267 ARLSARFGLARVIRS
+267 ASLSARFGLAPVIRW

-290 MAVLAATLVWGNS
+290 MVLLAVTTLWVDSLAL
-303 LVVMMTLLFIGF
+303 MMTLLFVGF

-352 AVSMTVVGVFAD
+352 AVSMTLVGVYAD
-364 HTPAPMV
+364 HTPAPMLI
-371 VGIALCALAAMLVT
+371 GIALCAVAALLTVI
-385 LWTLRR
+385 WTLSR
-391 LPAHLASNAPH
+391 LPAHLVS
-402 VPPAK
+402 PPPSS

>member
-12 LGLITAIGPFAI
+12 LGLITAVGPFAI

-37 LQASPAAVQMSL
+37 LHASPAAVQMSL
-49 TVFFMVIGVCQLFY
+49 TVFFMIIGVCQLFY

-72 KLPIYAGL
+72 KPPIYAGL
-80 VIFAVASVGCALAP
+80 AIFAVASVGCALAP
-94 NIEVLIGFRAV
+94 TLEVLIGFRAL

-127 HEAARLMALLMLVM
+127 HEAAKLMALLMLVM

-150 AGSVVI
+150 AGSLVI

-161 REVFVALAVVALLCL
+161 REVFAALAVVAVACL
-176 VMTIVQLPETH
+176 VMTVVQLPETH

-193 GKTLGTAIGSYGAL
+193 GKTLGSAFGSYGAL
-207 LRNPVFIGLAVVSGF
+207 LRDPVFTGLSVVSGF

-229 FIGSAPFVYIEYYG
+229 FIGSAPFVYIEHYG
-243 LTPTQFSLC
+243 LTPTQFSLG
-252 FALNAAS
+252 FAVNAAS

-267 ARLSARFGLARVIRS
+267 ASLSARFGLAPVIRW

-290 MAVLAATLVWGNS
+290 MVLLAVTTLWVDSLAL
-303 LVVMMTLLFIGF
+303 MMTLLFIGF

-352 AVSMTVVGVFAD
+352 AVSMTLVGVYAD
-364 HTPAPMV
+364 HTPAPMLI
-371 VGIALCALAAMLVT
+371 GIALCAVAALLTVI
-385 LWTLRR
+385 WTLSR
-391 LPAHLASNAPH
+391 LPAHLAS
-402 VPPAK
+402 PPPSS